1 MCTDQ
6 ICNVSNWIS
15 PVLEKG
21 FSASRFLVSHSSLAA
36 PAQLVFWNEGLI
48 FSKSNLTIKLH
59 VAIKTLLGRAQ
70 IKGVRALYYW
80 NDFLLRRVAGG
91 EGVMDEI
98 SEMVPG
104 GMERGMLG

>member
-70 IKGVRALYYW
+70 IKGGART
-80 NDFLLRRVAGG
+80 LLL
-91 EGVMDEI
+91 E
-98 SEMVPG
+98 
-104 GMERGMLG
+104 